1 MTCNAEQFA
10 AVLAEN
16 FQDVRYD
23 EKSRSGSAS
32 VPNVGT
38 IEFRESGND
47 PAVVIRILSTKRFK
61 GSAET
66 AAQFIDQL
74 MDAWGNS
81 D

>member
-1 MTCNAEQFA
+1 MCDAEQLA

-16 FQDVRYD
+16 FTDVRYD
-23 EKSRSGSAS
+23 KKKRSGTATI
-32 VPNVGT
+32 PNVGG

-47 PAVVIRILSTKRFK
+47 PAVIVNLVSPKRFK

-66 AAQFIDQL
+66 AVDFIEVLQG
-74 MDAWGNS
+74 AWRNS